1 VSDEAPDRS
10 IKRIDDLLR
19 KAQDFR
25 RHGEDGPAD
34 AALALAEKIMIK
46 YSIDA
51 TVLASRRT
59 VAERD
64 AIDVVYV
71 PFTGIYRA
79 ALVTRFDVL
88 AQRALVGGRSFIVRE
103 DKTSSLALVG
113 RPDVVEPLR
122 TLVVSL
128 HLQVIT
134 SLNHWWKS
142 LPSSRRSS
150 GMPGFK
156 ARRQYVSSFINGATE
171 RIVRSRQ
178 LAVDEGEPGTELVL
192 RSERDEVSAFLEA
205 NFKLSTSRTRLQ
217 PGTSD
222 AARDG
227 YAAGQLAQTGETPV
241 GSNRRQLT
249 T

>member
-1 VSDEAPDRS
+1 VSDEAPERS
-10 IKRIDDLLR
+10 IQRVDELLS

-25 RHGEDGPAD
+25 RNGEDGSAD
-34 AALALAEKIMIK
+34 AALALAEKIMLR
-46 YSIDA
+46 YSIDE

-59 VAERD
+59 AAERA
-64 AIDVVYV
+64 AIGVVYV

-88 AQRALVGGRSFIVRE
+88 AQLALVGGRSFIVRE

-134 SLNHWWKS
+134 SLNRWWKS

-150 GMPGFK
+150 GMPGYK
-156 ARRQYVSSFINGATE
+156 ARRQYVASFINGATE
-171 RIVRSRQ
+171 RIARSRQ
-178 LAVDEGEPGTELVL
+178 LAVDEGEPGTALVL
-192 RSERDEVSAFLEA
+192 RSERDEVTAFLEA
-205 NFKLSTSRTRLQ
+205 NFKLSTTTSRLR

-241 GSNRRQLT
+241 DSNRRQLT